1 MISIY
6 LLRILSISLL
16 TTNSL
21 LSLVIFFNNFLV
33 INCNQKNIT
42 LIFSSFVHFFFLF
55 YTIKLMFLKFK
66 LYISRKNYIL
76 SNKNIKILNFSI
88 NMWHLQHK
96 NINFFGKLIVE
107 RISIA
112 YSLKHQKQ
120 KQTYTNLFMKT
131 FIICMIKIRQI
142 FEY

>member
-1 MISIY
+1 
-6 LLRILSISLL
+6 
-16 TTNSL
+16 
-21 LSLVIFFNNFLV
+21 
-33 INCNQKNIT
+33 
-42 LIFSSFVHFFFLF
+42 
-55 YTIKLMFLKFK
+55 MFLKFK